1 MKNRKTNLVLC
12 ICMVSM
18 IIITLFSFEIVDA
31 SEESWA
37 IYWYLCGSDLESDYG
52 AATADLMELLEVDL
66 PENVTVVIETGGAYK
81 LCPSAE
87 AISAFLY
94 HRTRF
99 GHQTDGRY
107 P

>member
-12 ICMVSM
+12 IRMVSM

-66 PENVTVVIETGGAYK
+66 PENVTVVIETGGAYR
-81 LCPSAE
+81 E
-87 AISAFLY
+87 
-94 HRTRF
+94 
-99 GHQTDGRY
+99 G
-107 P
+107 

>member
-66 PENVTVVIETGGAYK
+66 PENVTVVIETGGAYR
-81 LCPSAE
+81 E
-87 AISAFLY
+87 
-94 HRTRF
+94 
-99 GHQTDGRY
+99 G
-107 P
+107 